1 MLALKAKNYKDMSLL
16 FCRFVIPALT
26 SQLLSGVYT
35 IVDGFFVGMGAGET
49 GLAAIGISYPFTLF
63 ATAAGAGIGI
73 GGGAL
78 LSISR
83 GRDRTRLAERV
94 LTSMVMLMALASV
107 LVSFSL
113 GLSLP
118 ELIGLFGLSG
128 ELSDLSLIYGQILLL
143 FSFTQIF
150 TMGLLGAV
158 RNDGYPRKAMYIMV
172 SGFVLNI
179 ILDWLWVLVHPFGVA
194 GAAWATV
201 VSQLLTAVLFFYH
214 FIGGRSNVRLR
225 FEKAWG
231 SLAFSGKIM
240 TMGIPPF
247 GVQMAAALTM
257 IMHNRQSLVY
267 GGEQGIAAYSVI
279 SYVVPVGIM
288 LQEGVAEGIQPL
300 ISYYQ
305 GASLPAR
312 KQFTAKMGFSSAFGI
327 GLLCSAFLL
336 LFAEYIPGFFSMS
349 GTTTAITAKG
359 LILAAPMFPFVG
371 IVKVGASYYQSVGQ
385 SGQSSLLTYSDPLL
399 ILPFFLWLLPRFW
412 KLDGIWLSMTFANA
426 ALSAILIT
434 VWALGSRGVSIP
446 LLADKNIQGAITAYE
461 K

>member
-1 MLALKAKNYKDMSLL
+1 MLALKAKNYKEMSFL

-35 IVDGFFVGMGAGET
+35 IVDGFFVGMGAGEG
-49 GLAAIGISYPFTLF
+49 GLAAIGISYPFTLL

-83 GRDRTRLAERV
+83 GRCRERLAERI
-94 LTSMVMLMALASV
+94 LTSMVMLMVLASV

-113 GLSLP
+113 SLSLP
-118 ELIGLFGLSG
+118 KLIGLFNASE
-128 ELSDLSLIYGQILLL
+128 ELSRLSVVYGLILLT

-158 RNDGYPRKAMYIMV
+158 RNDGYPRKAMCIMV

-179 ILDWLWVLVHPFGVA
+179 ILDWLWVLVYPFGVT

-201 VSQLLTAVLFFYH
+201 ASQLLTALLLFYH

-225 FEKAWG
+225 FRKAWG
-231 SLAFSGKIM
+231 SLVFSGRII

-257 IMHNRQSLVY
+257 IMHNWQSLVY

-279 SYVVPVGIM
+279 SYVIPVGIM

-300 ISYYQ
+300 ISYYH
-305 GASLPAR
+305 GASLHAR
-312 KQFTAKMGFSSAFGI
+312 RQFTAKMGFSSAFGI
-327 GLLCSAFLL
+327 GLLCSISLL
-336 LFAEYIPGFFSMS
+336 LFGKYIPGFFSMS
-349 GTTTAITAKG
+349 ESTAAITDKG
-359 LILAAPMFPFVG
+359 LILASPMFPFVG
-371 IVKVGASYYQSVGQ
+371 IVKVGASYYQSVGRPA
-385 SGQSSLLTYSDPLL
+385 QSSLLTYSDPLL
-399 ILPFFLWLLPRFW
+399 ILPFFLWLLPLFW
-412 KLDGIWLSMTFANA
+412 KLDGIWLSMTFANVT
-426 ALSAILIT
+426 LSAILISG
-434 VWALGSRGVSIP
+434 WALGSKGVSIT
-446 LLADKNIQGAITAYE
+446 LLAHKNI
-461 K
+461 

>member
-35 IVDGFFVGMGAGET
+35 IVDGFFVGMGAGEA

-83 GRDRTRLAERV
+83 GRGRTRLAERI
-94 LTSMVMLMALASV
+94 LTSMVMLMILASL
-107 LVSFSL
+107 LVSFSFS
-113 GLSLP
+113 LSLP
-118 ELIGLFGLSG
+118 KLIGLFNVSA
-128 ELSDLSLIYGQILLL
+128 ELSHLALVYGLILLL

-179 ILDWLWVLVHPFGVA
+179 ILDWLWVLVYPFGVA

-214 FIGGRSNVRLR
+214 FIGSRSNVRLR

-231 SLAFSGKIM
+231 SLAFSGKII

-247 GVQMAAALTM
+247 GVQMAAAITM
-257 IMHNRQSLVY
+257 IMHNWQSLVY

-279 SYVVPVGIM
+279 SYVIPVGIM

-300 ISYYQ
+300 ISYYH

-312 KQFTAKMGFSSAFGI
+312 RQFTAKMGFSSAFGI

-336 LFAEYIPGFFSMS
+336 LFAKYIPGFFSMN
-349 GTTTAITAKG
+349 GTTAAITVKG

-434 VWALGSRGVSIP
+434 VWALGSRRVTIP
-446 LLADKNIQGAITAYE
+446 LLVHKNI
-461 K
+461 

>member
-1 MLALKAKNYKDMSLL
+1 MVALKAKNYKDMSLL
-16 FCRFVIPALT
+16 YCRFVLPALA

-35 IVDGFFVGMGAGET
+35 IVDGFFVGMGAGDS
-49 GLAAIGISYPFTLF
+49 GLAAIGIAYPFTLF

-83 GRDRTRLAERV
+83 GRGRERLAERI
-94 LTSMVMLMALASV
+94 LTSMVMLMVLASL
-107 LVSFSL
+107 LVSLSFGISL
-113 GLSLP
+113 PKLIGTFNVSEELSHLSLVY
-118 ELIGLFGLSG
+118 GL
-128 ELSDLSLIYGQILLL
+128 ILLL

-158 RNDGYPRKAMYIMV
+158 RNDGYPRKSMYIMV

-179 ILDWLWVLVHPFGVA
+179 ILDWLWVLVFPFGVA

-201 VSQLLTAVLFFYH
+201 LSQLLTAVLFFYH

-225 FEKAWG
+225 FKNVWR
-231 SLAFSGKIM
+231 SLVFSGRII

-257 IMHNRQSLVY
+257 IMHNWQSLVY

-279 SYVVPVGIM
+279 SYVIPVGIM

-300 ISYYQ
+300 ISYYH

-312 KQFTAKMGFSSAFGI
+312 RKLTVRMGFSSAFGI
-327 GLLCSAFLL
+327 GLFCSAALL
-336 LFAEYIPGFFSMS
+336 VSAGYIPGFFSMS
-349 GTTTAITAKG
+349 GTTAAIATRG
-359 LILAAPMFPFVG
+359 LILASPMFPFVG
-371 IVKVGASYYQSVGQ
+371 IAKVGASYYQSIGR
-385 SGQSSLLTYSDPLL
+385 SGNSSFLTYVDPLI
-399 ILPFFLWLLPRFW
+399 ILPFFLWLLPLFW
-412 KLDGIWLSMTFANA
+412 KLDGVWLSMTFANIV
-426 ALSAILIT
+426 LSAILVTIWF
-434 VWALGSRGVSIP
+434 VESRGVSVDV
-446 LLADKNIQGAITAYE
+446 LAHKNI
-461 K
+461 